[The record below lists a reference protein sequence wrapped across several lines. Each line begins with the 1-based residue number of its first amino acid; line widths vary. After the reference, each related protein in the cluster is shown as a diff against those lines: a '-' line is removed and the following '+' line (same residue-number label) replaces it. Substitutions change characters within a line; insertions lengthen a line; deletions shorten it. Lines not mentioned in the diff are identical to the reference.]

1 MEDSSIFGLK
11 TMKKTQSKLSL
22 NQPIIRLDTLRKNI

>member
-11 TMKKTQSKLSL
+11 MKKTQSKLSL